1 MVQEVRSDQ
10 VIFTWDPYTNPI
22 IADTEGTIRFVDLV
36 EDESVSEE
44 LDELTG
50 LRQRVVI
57 EDREK
62 KLHPHIE
69 IWQAKGGKEKRVRD
83 FVIPVGAQLI
93 VDDGQAIFA
102 GQTIAKISREAYK
115 TRDITGGLPRVA
127 ELFEA
132 RRPKDPATIS
142 EIDGIV
148 RFGEIKRGKREIFV
162 APAKTVDN
170 MVVVDEAQEAQLYEV
185 PAGKHLRVH
194 EGDRVR
200 AGDRLSE
207 GPVNPHDIL
216 RIKGPRAVQEYLLN
230 EVQEVYRLQ
239 GVKINDKHIGVIVRQ
254 MLQKVRVMDPG
265 NTEFLEGE
273 HVDKQSFR
281 EENERAKKKKATPGD
296 VRAAAA
302 RHHEG
307 EPDDPVVHLGGLVP
321 GDDARP
327 HRRGDSWGEG
337 RSPRP
342 QGEHHHRS
350 PHPRRHRDVPVPG
363 GGCGGRGSAN
373 AGGVAV
379 GDVAPEL
386 LQLFAG
392 RDWILGWRARGR
404 LGIGNSASEPKTPG
418 CFGSRGF
425 QLGQGAATA

>member
-1 MVQEVRSDQ
+1 VRASKDKNAPIMARLAVPLGAVLMVKDGDAVAKEQ

-22 IADTEGTIRFVDLV
+22 IADVGGQVRFVDLV
-36 EDESVSEE
+36 EEETVSEE

-50 LRQRVVI
+50 LRQRVVV

-69 IWQAKGGKEKRVRD
+69 IWSTKGGKEKKVRD

-93 VDDGQAIFA
+93 IEDGAEVAA

-132 RRPKDPATIS
+132 RKPKDPSTIS
-142 EIDGIV
+142 EIDGVV
-148 RFGEIKRGKREIFV
+148 RFGDIKRGKREIFV
-162 APAKTVDN
+162 QPIDGSGAI
-170 MVVVDEAQEAQLYEV
+170 DELQQPQLYEV
-185 PAGKHLRVH
+185 ASGKHLRVH

-254 MLQKVRVMDPG
+254 MLQKVRVVESGD
-265 NTEFLEGE
+265 TEFLEGE
-273 HVDKQSFR
+273 NVDKAVFR
-281 EENERAKKKKATPGD
+281 DVNDKAKKKKNRPA
-296 VRAAAA
+296 VS
-302 RHHEG
+302 
-307 EPDDPVVHLGGLVP
+307 EP
-321 GDDARP
+321 
-327 HRRGDSWGEG
+327 
-337 RSPRP
+337 
-342 QGEHHHRS
+342 
-350 PHPRRHRDVPVPG
+350 
-363 GGCGGRGSAN
+363 
-373 AGGVAV
+373 
-379 GDVAPEL
+379 L
-386 LQLFAG
+386 L
-392 RDWILGWRARGR
+392 
-404 LGIGNSASEPKTPG
+404 LGITKASLTTQSFISAASFQETTRVLTDAAIRGAKDDLLGLKENIIIGHLIPAGTGMYRYSDVEMDVEAPPAPPAPPS
-418 CFGSRGF
+418 FGAFEGLPDSFLAPPADVEGGF
-425 QLGQGAATA
+425 APLPDEE